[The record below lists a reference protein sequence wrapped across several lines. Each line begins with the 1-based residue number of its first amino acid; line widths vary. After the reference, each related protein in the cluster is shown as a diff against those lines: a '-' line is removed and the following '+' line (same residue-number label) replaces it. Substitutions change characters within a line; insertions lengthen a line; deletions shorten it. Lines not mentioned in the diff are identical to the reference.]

1 VAIRVNFPPFQNFFV
16 YGKKVVSMPS
26 GGKRPGAGRPRK
38 ALTARIEEGLE
49 VTSHKPPRVL
59 DYPEK
64 SKNQTAGDQKSKLTQ
79 LPTFLEMASKE
90 GGDNLPSATEIYE
103 QTRAWVADAGCERYV
118 PGQLM
123 EDFAFTRRSYLE
135 AEYMNKKLGR
145 VMKDGKVSP
154 YVRSALEYLKATT
167 TLYREIQSIVAQ
179 NATADYQGN
188 KPNEFLLMLQNRGF

>member
-1 VAIRVNFPPFQNFFV
+1 MI
-16 YGKKVVSMPS
+16 MPS

-38 ALTARIEEGLE
+38 PLTTRIEEGLD

-59 DYPEK
+59 DYPEQ
-64 SKNQTAGDQKSKLTQ
+64 SNNQNAGNQKSKAAV

-90 GGDNLPSATEIYE
+90 GGDNLPSAAQIYE
-103 QTRAWVADAGCERYV
+103 QTLAWVRDAGCERFV

-145 VMKDGKVSP
+145 VMQGGKASP
-154 YVRSALEYLKATT
+154 YVRSAMEYLKATT
-167 TLYREIQSIVAQ
+167 TFYREIQGIIVQ
-179 NATADYQGN
+179 NATTDYKGN
-188 KPNEFLLMLQNRGF
+188 KPNEFLKLLQSRGF